1 MLELAVGEAEI
12 AIRRA
17 QQWTYMVSLDDTP
30 DNVASSPPIRQES
43 IQEAVEKLER
53 VLSKGPEEHQEYA
66 AIILAR
72 AAMATNAPDRVQR
85 VAHYLQNIQ
94 LPPVRLPSG
103 YNFALIACGLTVK
116 GLALEEEGRIPEA
129 IVSYDNAALW
139 VQSHPNEKCEELFA
153 WTEHAL
159 YRAGLL
165 KLRLGDHLAAIR
177 SFRAYHTEALSWPGN
192 FRLPRRATAYRY
204 LSQSLSTSFKT
215 LGYQAAAN
223 GSPTVVSEQPH
234 LYTAALSSEMAEIH
248 AYWEDSLYAVT
259 AFPGANEKNW
269 RVLVMIEQI
278 IEDRKLLGPGND
290 ADKKALVETIYRAS
304 QKTFQSPRILRFL
317 FFALVEK
324 GQYDEAEL
332 ALKAYLD
339 MAEINHKVKGT
350 TAEDSLTHDERVR
363 LDVES
368 RYDITT
374 VMIAGSRL
382 YSKELAKPQEAL
394 KCASGALDN
403 IHEYLQNHELVAD
416 LLNDAYQCQGIAYG
430 LQASTTHEPH
440 QRPQLYTKAVESL
453 ENAIKIAPGAFDSQY
468 LLALQYAE
476 MREIAKAILTVKQ
489 SIGLNSSHIPSW
501 HLLALL
507 LSSQKDYERAL
518 GICAVGLKESEWDLA
533 QTDGF
538 SASQLD
544 GEDYLALRVTQAIL
558 QDQVHGPEA
567 GLEHEE
573 ALFSL
578 YTRVFAPEPSSMG
591 ESLYDIQNVQRRDQS
606 DNNVIVNVS
615 PSVVV
620 NGGTTTGR
628 PRSGSILSSRSRNG
642 GGSDV
647 GSIIGASN
655 SNTLEVPKAN
665 YASSITSSIGSS
677 PNKHRKI
684 PPPAAAAGAN
694 QASLGRSLLS
704 LPPPVQRPT
713 TKSVMRTARANKV
726 LVTLW
731 LMSAS
736 AFRRLSRMEDA
747 LKAVEEAERVDAS
760 SPDVWYQLGLLYA
773 AQEDRETASVSFSKA
788 LALDPYHSA
797 CLARVGRSYLDA
809 GSLEMAEGILE
820 STTKSL
826 GWDNA
831 EAWFYLGKVFE
842 ATNRLTRAKE
852 CLWYALDLETSR
864 PVRSFTEALPRYVQ

>member
-1 MLELAVGEAEI
+1 
-12 AIRRA
+12 
-17 QQWTYMVSLDDTP
+17 
-30 DNVASSPPIRQES
+30 
-43 IQEAVEKLER
+43 
-53 VLSKGPEEHQEYA
+53 
-66 AIILAR
+66 
-72 AAMATNAPDRVQR
+72 
-85 VAHYLQNIQ
+85 
-94 LPPVRLPSG
+94 
-103 YNFALIACGLTVK
+103 

-215 LGYQAAAN
+215 IGYQAEAN
-223 GSPTVVSEQPH
+223 GSPTVVSEQPQ
-234 LYTAALSSEMAEIH
+234 LYPAALSSEMAEIH

-403 IHEYLQNHELVAD
+403 IHEHLQNHELVAD

-440 QRPQLYTKAVESL
+440 QRPQLYAKAVESL

-468 LLALQYAE
+468 LLAFQYAE

-760 SPDVWYQLGLLYA
+760 NPDVWYQ
-773 AQEDRETASVSFSKA
+773 
-788 LALDPYHSA
+788 
-797 CLARVGRSYLDA
+797 
-809 GSLEMAEGILE
+809 
-820 STTKSL
+820 
-826 GWDNA
+826 
-831 EAWFYLGKVFE
+831 
-842 ATNRLTRAKE
+842 
-852 CLWYALDLETSR
+852 
-864 PVRSFTEALPRYVQ
+864 